1 MTKMQPSYGPID
13 VLKLAG
19 EMLGTP
25 QGKLEKEKQAVR
37 QFIHT
42 RLKAMGRKEGKNYVT
57 SKEGALAIINENIN
71 YFERKLGVSH
81 ETRQRR
87 LREASAGKELRDTRE
102 RFLKEAPQEW
112 LAAHQQLQL
121 EAETRPDE
129 PHDEQSDPTS
139 EYLAFEAQARAEF
152 EALAGISEDNLL
164 RFMIRAL
171 FFEQFGDFD
180 LKKLNED
187 YISRGQLRGLLSQ
200 HPGIGPDW
208 VSMKIREKEL
218 TQKVD
223 EALEGRNLFAYM
235 PKGKRTTEGKK

>member
-1 MTKMQPSYGPID
+1 MTKAQPSYGPID

-71 YFERKLGVSH
+71 YFERKLGVSL

-87 LREASAGKELRDTRE
+87 IREANARKELLETQE
-102 RFLKEAPQEW
+102 RFLKEAPGEW
-112 LAAHQQLQL
+112 LAAHQRLQLQT
-121 EAETRPDE
+121 ETRAGDLD
-129 PHDEQSDPTS
+129 DEQPEPTP
-139 EYLAFEAQARAEF
+139 EYMAFEAQARAEF
-152 EALAGISEDNLL
+152 EALAGISEDDLL

-187 YISRGQLRGLLSQ
+187 YITRGQLRGLLSQ

-208 VSMKIREKEL
+208 VGMKIREKEL
-218 TQKVD
+218 TRKVD
-223 EALEGRNLFAYM
+223 ETLEGKNLLAYM
-235 PKGKRTTEGKK
+235 SKRKRSTESRK